1 MMTVFWPIFV
11 TRTKIILDYNIE
23 APLTITQNSQRNT
36 CARVFFNKV
45 ARPKPETL
53 LK

>member
-11 TRTKIILDYNIE
+11 TRTKIIIDYNIE
-23 APLTITQNSQRNT
+23 APLIISQNSQRNT
-36 CARVFFNKV
+36 CARVPFHKV
-45 ARPKPETL
+45 ARPEPETL